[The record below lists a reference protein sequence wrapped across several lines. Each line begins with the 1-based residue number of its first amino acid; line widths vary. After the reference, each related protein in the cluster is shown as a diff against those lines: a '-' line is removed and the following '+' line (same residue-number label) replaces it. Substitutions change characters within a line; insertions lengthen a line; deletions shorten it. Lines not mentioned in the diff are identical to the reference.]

1 MNAHGGADAKMLLFA
16 PAGTLKAPP
25 RLVLHFDINETIM
38 LGDPAG
44 GDSYEDTLHKVIA
57 KVAYVRP
64 NPAAGTAEGR
74 WTEYVWHDGSPLDP
88 LCREVGAPPPP
99 LFFDWNLPEGV
110 TAFYKVHALKQFAKC
125 FATPGSPG
133 EIYTAEL
140 ERLRDAL
147 RWPEGTPPDPRLSAD
162 GYYTFLPA
170 FFHTLSELAAGD
182 RDFSIVLRTFGT
194 DLPHVAAA
202 VSAFADGE
210 HPLWKGQK
218 FPSLRLR
225 ARDLWSGRYGAET
238 GAFTLRRPH
247 TDERRDERVS
257 SARAAALAAL
267 AAADEDGTPV
277 EPRTL
282 ATDLEVA
289 AELSGARHDADL
301 TGARH
306 DAELSGAP
314 VPSDRSAV
322 SGVPRAPR
330 GSICGVTDHY
340 DWWREREYAPSAGK
354 PFFWTL
360 DDVTTV
366 TLFFDDNI
374 HNDPNESI
382 VAVRARRD
390 ASSPYR
396 PLSGDATRRLHGL
409 MLRKVPTIKP
419 ILERGWFLEQL
430 AASEAK
436 LAAMRSAEVD
446 GGEQDGGLLAEVR
459 AMLPRA

>member
-1 MNAHGGADAKMLLFA
+1 MLCM
-16 PAGTLKAPP
+16 AGRTQHQAPP

-57 KVAYVRP
+57 KVAFVRP

-140 ERLRDAL
+140 ERLRDSL
-147 RWPEGTPPDPRLSAD
+147 RWPEGTPPDPRLCVD
-162 GYYTFLPA
+162 GYHTFLPA

-202 VSAFADGE
+202 VSAFANGE
-210 HPLWKGQK
+210 HPLWKGKK

-225 ARDLWSGRYGAET
+225 ECDLWSGRYGAET

-247 TDERRDERVS
+247 TDERLDERVS
-257 SARAAALAAL
+257 SARAAALAMAL

-289 AELSGARHDADL
+289 AELSGAV
-301 TGARH
+301 
-306 DAELSGAP
+306 SGAP
-314 VPSDRSAV
+314 RT
-322 SGVPRAPR
+322 PR

-340 DWWREREYAPSAGK
+340 EWWREREYAPSAGK

-360 DDVTTV
+360 DDVSTH

-374 HNDPNESI
+374 HNDPLESI

-390 ASSPYR
+390 AASPYR